1 MARTPRNFKTETQLG
16 TTATTLTSNAAVN
29 TQQLI
34 TSVSFFNQSLTE
46 TVTVQINR
54 YSSTAGESNIIAER
68 AIPPRQVWNAIT
80 PRNKVIEN
88 GFTLSAQ
95 ASADS
100 VINAECDGTLI
111 TVDA

>member
-1 MARTPRNFKTETQLG
+1 MSRTPKNFKTETQLG
-16 TTATTLTSNAAVN
+16 TTATTLTSNSTFG

-34 TSVSFFNQSLTE
+34 TSVSFFNQSTTD
-46 TVTVQINR
+46 TVTVQIHR
-54 YSSTAGESNIIAER
+54 YSTAAAETNIVAER

-95 ASADS
+95 ASVDA

>member
-1 MARTPRNFKTETQLG
+1 MARTPTAFKTETQLG
-16 TTATTLTSNAAVN
+16 TTATTLTSNSVAG

-34 TSVSFFNQSLTE
+34 TSVSFFNQSETE
-46 TVTVQINR
+46 NVTVQINR
-54 YSSTAGESNIIAER
+54 YSSAAATTNIIAER
-68 AIPPRQVWNAIT
+68 AIPPRQPWNAIT

-95 ASADS
+95 ASVAN
-100 VINAECDGTLI
+100 VVNAECDGTLI